1 MIRDSE
7 ARFRDFAELGS
18 DWFWEMGPDLTFT
31 YHSPRYYEIT
41 GFRPEDKI
49 GTSRTQ
55 YVDPNAI
62 DTDSE
67 KWAAHMADLKARQ
80 PFRDFE

>member
-1 MIRDSE
+1 
-7 ARFRDFAELGS
+7 
-18 DWFWEMGPDLTFT
+18 MGPDLTFT